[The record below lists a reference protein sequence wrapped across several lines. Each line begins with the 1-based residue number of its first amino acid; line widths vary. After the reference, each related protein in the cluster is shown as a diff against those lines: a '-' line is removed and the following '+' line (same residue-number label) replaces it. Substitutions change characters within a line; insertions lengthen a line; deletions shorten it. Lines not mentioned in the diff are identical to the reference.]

1 MNPNP
6 PPALSST
13 ATAAAAA
20 APTTTTTTAP
30 TPSTTTTTSTTTP
43 TNPTTTATT
52 TNTHTPLRYVRYD
65 GAREDEYVPAMRQL
79 ISKDLSEPYSIYV
92 YRYFLYQWGDLCF
105 MAMDDSA
112 SSSASPASETT
123 ASSSPQQQQQQP
135 RMVGVVV
142 SKLEPHRGGP
152 LRGYIAM
159 LAVKEEYRGRG
170 IATKLARMAID
181 AMIERDA
188 DEIVLETEITNTA
201 AIKLYERL
209 GFLRS
214 KRLHRYYLNGNSA
227 YRLVLYLKE
236 GVGSMRTTLD
246 PYGAGAAPASGP
258 PYPLPLPGGGGDPS
272 RGVGGGAEMTGALAA
287 PEPALLHENGSGGW

>member
-1 MNPNP
+1 MGNRNPNVMRDPQNSCLLGP
-6 PPALSST
+6 PTTIIRHSAITSCSHSSFYRLLQQSTEIKLHRPSPYPTTTPAPIPLDDSVMSQDDSSP
-13 ATAAAAA
+13 AEPTAAGAA
-20 APTTTTTTAP
+20 AP
-30 TPSTTTTTSTTTP
+30 SD
-43 TNPTTTATT
+43 
-52 TNTHTPLRYVRYD
+52 LRYVRYD
-65 GAREDEYVPAMRQL
+65 GSRESEFVSAMRQL

-105 MAMDDSA
+105 MAMDDTK
-112 SSSASPASETT
+112 EKDF
-123 ASSSPQQQQQQP
+123 
-135 RMVGVVV
+135 MVGVVV

-159 LAVKEEYRGRG
+159 LAVREEYRGRG
-170 IATKLARMAID
+170 IATKLVRMAID

-236 GVGSMRTTLD
+236 GVGSIRTSMD
-246 PYGAGAAPASGP
+246 PYGAQVLPPA
-258 PYPLPLPGGGGDPS
+258 
-272 RGVGGGAEMTGALAA
+272 
-287 PEPALLHENGSGGW
+287 PALLHENGRG